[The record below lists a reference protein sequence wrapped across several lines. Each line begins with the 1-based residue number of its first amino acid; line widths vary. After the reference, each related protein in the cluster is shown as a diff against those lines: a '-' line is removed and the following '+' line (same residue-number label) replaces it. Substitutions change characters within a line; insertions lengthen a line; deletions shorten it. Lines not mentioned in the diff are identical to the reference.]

1 MAVTYHQRCRMAYLR
16 TAFVVAKNSPAAWAD
31 FLEALRL
38 YTAAELERGASA
50 PITEAQVVL
59 GMNRR
64 LIEMRDDFI
73 NIEERAG
80 NGRGA

>member
-1 MAVTYHQRCRMAYLR
+1 MVVNPHQRVRQTYFRAAY
-16 TAFVVAKNSPAAWAD
+16 VVAKNSPAAWAD
-31 FLEALRL
+31 FIEALKL
-38 YTAAELERGASA
+38 YTMHELERSMGA
-50 PITEAQVVL
+50 PISEAQAVL

-73 NIEERAG
+73 NIEERA